1 MSATSSPVSST
12 PSPSPHAAHV
22 HAPPSSFYPSPTP
35 LPATSHPAIP
45 PSPPLSLPTSPSSS
59 SSSSGPFPPLSVLSA
74 LEGKTVFLTGG
85 TGFVGKVILEKVLRS
100 VPTIGRIYM
109 LVRPRKGSTADERL
123 EAEVFESPIFTRLK
137 HEIGAER
144 FSRRVKDKVRSMAGE
159 LTQSNVGLSAS
170 DMETLVNQCDI
181 FIHCAAIVDFNERL
195 DRAIELNV
203 LGSLRMLNI
212 AKQSTRLSAFIHV
225 STAYVNSNRRGWM
238 DERLYPLGFD
248 ANEMLARVSQ
258 MKATELEKITGT
270 GILGDWPNTY
280 TFTKA
285 MTEHLLTQQRGSV
298 PLAIVRPSIVGG
310 SAREP
315 VPGWV
320 DVISAA
326 GAVYLSVGLGVLKF
340 LPGSEH
346 NMGDVVPV
354 DYVTNVILAAIPAI
368 SNRNTA
374 LIFHAA
380 TSSERPMYWG
390 NACQVVVKYFLQ
402 HPAQRRLAPPTFKMI
417 PSPQNYQLQFFMHY
431 SVPSALLNVTAP
443 IGSKKYQMKAQ
454 QFDRLVFRARV
465 IVEAFR
471 HFVEN
476 EWQFNN
482 MNVRQLHNAL
492 NEKERELFPM
502 DLSDFDWDEYNY
514 YFGHGL
520 MRYVLKSD
528 LNPIAA
534 DHARTLNLNDTPWKP
549 RPKQR
554 SYTLKDNLQPYMP
567 DLTYMHTLWQQ
578 RTRYPPARPMADMRR
593 LILQQPAVQA
603 AIRAENE
610 AVKAAAATSAGK
622 KKSAAGSG
630 GRSAAGG
637 YSAGESRA
645 RLIMDKMF
653 GETNMPVLQSES
665 YLFKKLWQR
674 IYDVIAVEAAN
685 LNAAKRVAKQAPI
698 ILIPTHRSYVD
709 FLIVSYVCFLCDLPI
724 PHIAAGEDFLG
735 IYMVRWLFRQSGAFF
750 MKRSMDSQSDPLYTA
765 VFNSYMQQLLMD
777 GQSIEFFIEGTRSR
791 SGKML
796 QPKQGL
802 LSVLTDA
809 YFDGKV
815 QDAYI
820 VPVSINY
827 EKTMEGEIYSNELLG
842 EGKIRESLRS
852 LLRSSSVLSSK
863 FGSIAVNFA
872 TPISLKEY
880 AQQHMALH
888 ADTPTIEQLPVPS
901 FEMTVNGNGNGSGET
916 AMRPS
921 SKKPRTALAPAD
933 AQYGIA
939 ASPVSSSPSS
949 SASAA
954 SPSSPSSSS
963 TSSVAGAPASASSLS
978 AGAGGSSFV
987 PLFPSPPPRPSGSY
1001 DPFRSRVARKYFNH
1015 ALSYDIVYSLQCES
1029 AVLPTAIV
1037 ASLLL
1042 MYRQGISSKQLVAQV
1057 DWVGK
1062 QLQERGAKT
1071 LGLQGE
1077 DRVLLVDR
1085 ALKHLRPLV
1094 RERRA
1099 GHYEAAII
1107 EREEY
1112 RNMLVL
1118 GHYRNKLLH
1127 HFYREGLW
1135 ACALYAFGDAAE
1147 TGVKQSRLL
1156 TEVTFLHA
1164 LLQREFV
1171 VKPDPA
1177 APERF
1182 EDTLQTMIG
1191 RGILRAEKR
1200 TRSQQSEHTKQA
1212 QQSHAHQHQLHTLE
1226 ATVDS
1231 ASASTPAASS
1241 RPANDAPLSFSS
1253 TSVNAY
1259 VDDVNSSQS
1268 DVYVEVSGTGE
1279 TSFSFLC
1286 ALFWPFIDSYYAAAM
1301 TLFSLQPDHRIDEQ
1315 ALLQRCQWLST
1326 TLYAEGMMSFYE
1338 SCSLDT
1344 LRNAFELLKTWG
1356 VIAKDKVSKTTPA
1369 AAGEAAGP
1377 AAAAAAAGSG
1387 SGAGGGGGSSKVVV
1401 YLLGVYKVE
1410 AGLQQLVN
1418 RIGRLRKQPPVRKT
1432 AGRRNLI
1439 ADIPILAKL

>member
-1 MSATSSPVSST
+1 MPPIQPASHLT
-12 PSPSPHAAHV
+12 PSPASTD
-22 HAPPSSFYPSPTP
+22 SS
-35 LPATSHPAIP
+35 
-45 PSPPLSLPTSPSSS
+45 SPSSS
-59 SSSSGPFPPLSVLSA
+59 SSDSFPPLSVLSA
-74 LEGKTVFLTGG
+74 LDGATLFLTGG
-85 TGFVGKVILEKVLRS
+85 TGFVGKVILEKLLRS
-100 VPTIGRIYM
+100 VSNIGRIYL

-123 EAEVFESPIFTRLK
+123 QAEVFDSPIFTRLK
-137 HEIGAER
+137 AEIGVEAFTWRVAE
-144 FSRRVKDKVRSMAGE
+144 KVRSMAGE
-159 LTQSNVGLSAS
+159 LTQSNIGVCAA
-170 DMETLVNQCDI
+170 DMETLVQRTDV

-203 LGSLRMLNI
+203 LGSLRMLAI
-212 AKQSTRLSAFIHV
+212 AKQSARLSAFVHV
-225 STAYVNSNRRGWM
+225 STCYVNSNRRGWM
-238 DERLYPLGFD
+238 DEKLYPLGFD
-248 ANEMLARVSQ
+248 ANEVLTRVQ
-258 MKATELEKITGT
+258 GMKATELESITGT

-285 MTEHLLTQQRGSV
+285 MTEHLMTQQRGSV

-354 DYVTNVILAAIPAI
+354 DYVTNVILAAVPAI
-368 SNRNTA
+368 AGRNTS

-380 TSSERPMYWG
+380 TSGERPMYWG
-390 NACQVVVKYFLQ
+390 NACQIVVKYFLQ
-402 HPAQRRLAPPTFKMI
+402 HPAQRRLGTPSFKMI

-443 IGSKKYQMKAQ
+443 IGSKKYQVKAQ

-482 MNVRQLHNAL
+482 AHVRALHAAL
-492 NEKERELFPM
+492 SDREKELFPM

-534 DHARTLNLNDTPWKP
+534 DHPRTLNLNDTPWKP

-554 SYTLKDNLQPYMP
+554 SYAFKDNIQPLAP

-578 RTRYPPARPMADMRR
+578 RTKYPPARPVADMRR

-610 AVKAAAATSAGK
+610 AVKAAAAAAASK
-622 KKSAAGSG
+622 KKPTASS
-630 GRSAAGG
+630 RTAAGG
-637 YSAGESRA
+637 LTAGESRA

-653 GETNMPVLQSES
+653 GSTNLAVLQSES
-665 YLFKKLWQR
+665 YVFKKLWQR
-674 IYDVIAVEAAN
+674 LFDVIAVEAAN

-709 FLIVSYVCFLCDLPI
+709 FLIVSYVCLLCDLPI

-735 IYMVRWLFRQSGAFF
+735 IYLVRWLFRQSGAFF

-765 VFNSYMQQLLMD
+765 VFNAYMQQLLCD

-809 YFDGKV
+809 YFDGRI
-815 QDAYI
+815 QEAYI

-852 LLRSSSVLSSK
+852 LLSSSSVLSSK

-872 TPISLKEY
+872 QPISLKEY
-880 AQQHMALH
+880 AQQHMAQH
-888 ADTPTIEQLPVPS
+888 ADTPAIAQLPVPS
-901 FEMTVNGNGNGSGET
+901 FEMTANGHGDANGEVLS
-916 AMRPS
+916 RLSSSSS
-921 SKKPRTALAPAD
+921 SKKARTALSPAD

-939 ASPVSSSPSS
+939 TSPVSASSSSDSLSTSTSPSS
-949 SASAA
+949 TSPASPL
-954 SPSSPSSSS
+954 SPSS
-963 TSSVAGAPASASSLS
+963 TSVTVSPASASASSLS
-978 AGAGGSSFV
+978 AGAGSSSFV

-1001 DPFRSRVARKYFNH
+1001 DPFHSRAARKYFNY
-1015 ALSYDIVYSLQCES
+1015 ALSHDIVYSLQCES
-1029 AVLPTAIV
+1029 VVLPTAIV

-1042 MYRQGISSKQLVAQV
+1042 MYRQGISQQQLVAQV
-1057 DWVGK
+1057 EWVGK

-1085 ALKHLRPLV
+1085 ALKQLRPLV
-1094 RERRA
+1094 KERRA
-1099 GHYEAAII
+1099 GHYEAAIT

-1182 EDTLQTMIG
+1182 EDTLQRMIG

-1212 QQSHAHQHQLHTLE
+1212 AQSHAHQHQLHSLE
-1226 ATVDS
+1226 AHADS
-1231 ASASTPAASS
+1231 ASSSTALVP
-1241 RPANDAPLSFSS
+1241 RPAVDTVVSYAP
-1253 TSVNAY
+1253 TSANAY
-1259 VDDVNSSQS
+1259 VDDVGGVSS

-1286 ALFWPFIDSYYAAAM
+1286 ALFWPFIDSYHAAAM
-1301 TLFSLQPDHRIDEQ
+1301 TLFSLQPEHRIDEQ

-1356 VIAKDKVSKTTPA
+1356 VIAKDKSSKATATSASNAP
-1369 AAGEAAGP
+1369 GDT
-1377 AAAAAAAGSG
+1377 
-1387 SGAGGGGGSSKVVV
+1387 AGGGGGGGGGGGKVVV
-1401 YLLGVYKVE
+1401 YLLGVYRTE